1 LDPRLVRGNLPLR
14 PAGDTDEGGMMSLRN
29 ARLTLEDVVS
39 QMERARAGLAER
51 YNALPSDDIY
61 LVSALTGQAKRNW
74 YRNAREAL
82 QNNFGDD
89 AELVAD
95 IIASL
100 SPQQSVRLNLIM
112 ALSIYGDWL
121 ASGRALDNKTLAKLA
136 RKADL
141 NCRKENLKR
150 ALHREALSGY
160 KVKNF
165 ASNLKG
171 DYNVAT
177 IDTWMMQFGD
187 CKEAS
192 GYQKLLHL
200 AYNAKIRHI
209 AGLMGW
215 EPAETQA
222 SIWAFIYSKMNK
234 VNVEAVPEFAELL
247 ENDDDIRT
255 ALEAVRIPELAGV

>member
-1 LDPRLVRGNLPLR
+1 MIYDKISQRLTASESQKL
-14 PAGDTDEGGMMSLRN
+14 N
-29 ARLTLEDVVS
+29 ARHKAMLEDY
-39 QMERARAGLAER
+39 
-51 YNALPSDDIY
+51 YNALPSDDIFI
-61 LVSALTGQAKRNW
+61 VSALTGQEKRGW
-74 YRNAREAL
+74 YRNGRDTL
-82 QNNFGDD
+82 KKHFGDD
-89 AELVAD
+89 AELMAD

-112 ALSIYGDWL
+112 ALGIYTDWL

-136 RKADL
+136 QRADL

-150 ALHREALSGY
+150 ALRREPLSGF
-160 KVKNF
+160 KVRNF

-171 DYNVAT
+171 DYTVAT

-209 AGLMGW
+209 AGIMGW
-215 EPAETQA
+215 DTAQVQA
-222 SIWAFIYSKMNK
+222 GVWAFIYSKMNK
-234 VNVEAVPEFAELL
+234 VSVAEVPEFAELIL
-247 ENDDDIRT
+247 NNADIKQ
-255 ALEAVRIPELAGV
+255 ALEAVPAGAGC